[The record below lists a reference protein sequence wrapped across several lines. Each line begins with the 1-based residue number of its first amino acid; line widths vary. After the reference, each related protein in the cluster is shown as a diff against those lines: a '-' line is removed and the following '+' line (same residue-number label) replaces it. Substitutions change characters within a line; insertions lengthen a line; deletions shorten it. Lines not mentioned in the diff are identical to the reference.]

1 MCPSHVPK
9 GTKLNARQLLVGALV
24 LYKRF
29 VSPLL
34 PPACRFWPT
43 CSEYAGQAIEQHGVR
58 RGVWLALKRIG
69 RCQPFYEGGFDPV
82 PGSADDLSGEPQKGS
97 S

>member
-1 MCPSHVPK
+1 M
-9 GTKLNARQLLVGALV
+9 NARQLLVGALV

-43 CSEYAGQAIEQHGVR
+43 CSEYAGQAIERHGAR

-69 RCQPFYEGGFDPV
+69 RCHPFTQGGYDPV
-82 PGSADDLSGEPQKGS
+82 PPAAEKTADVRPLGLGS
-97 S
+97 